1 MSAKKNKP
9 SSRGIRYS
17 DEVKKQVVEFVT
29 AYNKDKGRGG
39 QNAAAKKFKVTPLTI
54 SGWLKSAGVKSKAPK
69 APKAAKAP
77 KAPKAPK
84 ASKAGKAPKAAKA
97 AKAPK
102 AAPVAKVAEAAKA
115 ADKPT
120 GKAAARVGRGYS
132 AEFKRE
138 VIDFVKAHDAAKGR
152 GGQSQAAK
160 KYKLSILT
168 VSSWL
173 KKAGVKVGKG
183 RKVAAKAAVV
193 AVAKAAPSKDGSKLS
208 GQVASLL
215 DLGGQI
221 RRTEGELQKLRERYD
236 SLSAAIRASL

>member
-1 MSAKKNKP
+1 MSAKNKKP
-9 SSRGIRYS
+9 SSKGIRYS
-17 DEVKKQVVEFVT
+17 DEVKKQVVDFVT

-39 QNAAAKKFKVTPLTI
+39 QNAAARKFKVTPLTI
-54 SGWLKSAGVKSKAPK
+54 SGWLKSAGVNGKAPKAAKAPKAPK

-84 ASKAGKAPKAAKA
+84 AAKPAKAVSVEKVADAAKA
-97 AKAPK
+97 
-102 AAPVAKVAEAAKA
+102 VAKPA
-115 ADKPT
+115 

-138 VIDFVKAHDAAKGR
+138 VIDFVKAHDEAKGR

-183 RKVAAKAAVV
+183 RKGAAKAVVV
-193 AVAKAAPSKDGSKLS
+193 AVAKAAPSKDASKLS

-221 RRTEGELQKLRERYD
+221 RKAEGELQKLRERYD
-236 SLSAAIRASL
+236 SLSAAIRATL